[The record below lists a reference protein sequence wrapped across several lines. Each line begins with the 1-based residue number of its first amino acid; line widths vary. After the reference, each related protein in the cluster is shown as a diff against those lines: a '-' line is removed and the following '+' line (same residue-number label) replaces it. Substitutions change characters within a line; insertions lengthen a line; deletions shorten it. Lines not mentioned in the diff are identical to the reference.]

1 MTPEE
6 KKFNSDLLYVL
17 SQIKKKS
24 LYTLK
29 GKPIEYCVD
38 LTIVVVG
45 GKLPTAEEETQ
56 ILEKLQ
62 EIGTIKIIKRE
73 TNSLSVLYAEREY
86 YALEI
91 IEPKFSELY
100 EELRKPFKKFE
111 KHKQSSAQSLKKILG
126 ILELLK
132 EEWELMPKN
141 LQGDYNY
148 RVRRYEGI
156 EAQISHQTTAGWVR
170 KCGLNDSYQLNS
182 ILDTL
187 LEDGLILKA
196 DFRSEYA

>member
-17 SQIKKKS
+17 TQIKQKA

-38 LTIVVVG
+38 YSIIIAG
-45 GKLPTAEEETQ
+45 GKLPSSQEEAQ

-62 EIGTIKIIKRE
+62 ELGAIRIIKRE
-73 TNSLSVLYAEREY
+73 ESPSSMFVEREY
-86 YALEI
+86 FNLA
-91 IEPKFSELY
+91 IEPKFLELY
-100 EELRKPFKKFE
+100 EKLREPFKKVE
-111 KHKQSSAQSLKKILG
+111 KYNQSSPQSLKKILG

-148 RVRRYEGI
+148 RIRRYEGI
-156 EAQISHQTTAGWVR
+156 EAQISHETTSGWVR
-170 KCGLNDSYQLNS
+170 KCGLNDFYQLNNV
-182 ILDTL
+182 LDTL

-196 DFRSEYA
+196 EFKNEYA